1 MVDKDDWRI
10 AHGQGE
16 WSRGSVVRWSRWL
29 PTPTIKITPTGDVEP
44 SVWNHD
50 EHDLG
55 DGTQSLTEGY
65 AARGPR
71 GLHGL
76 ACRVFLKNRIADEN
90 TVRIRPATRVPSR
103 SRVRPDGGSNST
115 SRPSTV
121 SAK

>member
-1 MVDKDDWRI
+1 MVDEDDWRI

-16 WSRGSVVRWSRWL
+16 WSRGLVVRWSRWL

-50 EHDLG
+50 HCEFCWQEFCDSEHDLG

-71 GLHGL
+71 GLPPEQQRDDYHWI
-76 ACRVFLKNRIADEN
+76 CPTCFNDLKDYFGW
-90 TVRIRPATRVPSR
+90 TLKS
-103 SRVRPDGGSNST
+103 
-115 SRPSTV
+115 
-121 SAK
+121 